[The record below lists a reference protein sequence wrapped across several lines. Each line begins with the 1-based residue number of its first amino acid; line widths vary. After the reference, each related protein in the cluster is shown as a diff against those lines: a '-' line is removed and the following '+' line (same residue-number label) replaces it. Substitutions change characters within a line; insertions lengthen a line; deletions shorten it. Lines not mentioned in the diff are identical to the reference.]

1 MSVRA
6 LCVAFVMSASLLCA
20 GVRADDGAQAAPTTT
35 SATGLTTSVLLE
47 GAVFVPDPIQAPP
60 NRQLELGLTVA
71 RADGL
76 FLRLRAGGALRSL
89 GADVLGSVEG
99 GIGGTTEWGLTGDVA
114 VGVGGR
120 QQFTAGDLYAAGD
133 DGRIARVTDFGTSL
147 LLLGVQAGV
156 GFDVGHL
163 TGLPLRALVVPRV
176 QLSLPQRDQAAVELG
191 VGLRLQWAQ

>member
-1 MSVRA
+1 MSVR
-6 LCVAFVMSASLLCA
+6 
-20 GVRADDGAQAAPTTT
+20 Q
-35 SATGLTTSVLLE
+35 
-47 GAVFVPDPIQAPP
+47 
-60 NRQLELGLTVA
+60 
-71 RADGL
+71 
-76 FLRLRAGGALRSL
+76 
-89 GADVLGSVEG
+89 G

-120 QQFTAGDLYAAGD
+120 QQFTAGDLYVTGD
-133 DGRIARVTDFGTSL
+133 DGRVTRMTDFGTSL

-156 GFDVGHL
+156 GYDVRRL